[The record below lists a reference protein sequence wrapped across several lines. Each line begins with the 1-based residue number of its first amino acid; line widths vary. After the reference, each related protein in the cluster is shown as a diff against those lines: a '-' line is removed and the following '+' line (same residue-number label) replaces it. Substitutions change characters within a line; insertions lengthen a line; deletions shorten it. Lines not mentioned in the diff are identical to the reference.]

1 MENLRRNK
9 GITIVALVITII
21 ILLILAG
28 ISIQAITNTGLFANT
43 KRAKEK
49 SMEGQLKEEISLAIQ
64 DIEVEEISKG
74 NGVTLETIAGGQLEN
89 KLKDI
94 TAELD
99 DDKINGE
106 YSGYEYT
113 IDSKFNVKI
122 ENKVTGISLK
132 FELNNDKEYTSTILK
147 NNELDRKKLADIV
160 FSNKTEKE
168 KLDSLTFEYVVK
180 EIKSELEA
188 NQKLNYEYIIL
199 DVPLLFESK
208 LDEMCDYIIV
218 VIAPKTEKIKR
229 ICKRDNLSEE
239 KALQRLNN
247 QENDE
252 FYIKKCDFIIENVDN
267 EKTAKR
273 VNEIILKLQ

>member
-1 MENLRRNK
+1 MK
-9 GITIVALVITII
+9 IIGITGNSASGKSTISKLISKNYEAKI
-21 ILLILAG
+21 IDADKI
-28 ISIQAITNTGLFANT
+28 
-43 KRAKEK
+43 AKEMTK
-49 SMEGQLKEEISLAIQ
+49 
-64 DIEVEEISKG
+64 
-74 NGVTLETIAGGQLEN
+74 N
-89 KLKDI
+89 
-94 TAELD
+94 
-99 DDKINGE
+99 NGE
-106 YSGYEYT
+106 YLQAIRQAFG
-113 IDSKFNVKI
+113 
-122 ENKVTGISLK
+122 
-132 FELNNDKEYTSTILK
+132 NDVIK

-160 FSNKTEKE
+160 FLNRAEKE
-168 KLDSLTFEYVVK
+168 KLDGLTFEYVVE
-180 EIKSELEA
+180 EIKKELEA
-188 NQKLNYEYIIL
+188 NQNLDYQYIIL

-208 LDEMCDYIIV
+208 LDKLCDYTIG

>member
-1 MENLRRNK
+1 MK
-9 GITIVALVITII
+9 IIGITGNSGSGKSTISKLISKNYEAKI
-21 ILLILAG
+21 IDADKI
-28 ISIQAITNTGLFANT
+28 
-43 KRAKEK
+43 AKEMTK
-49 SMEGQLKEEISLAIQ
+49 
-64 DIEVEEISKG
+64 
-74 NGVTLETIAGGQLEN
+74 N
-89 KLKDI
+89 
-94 TAELD
+94 
-99 DDKINGE
+99 NGE
-106 YSGYEYT
+106 YLQAIRQAFG
-113 IDSKFNVKI
+113 
-122 ENKVTGISLK
+122 
-132 FELNNDKEYTSTILK
+132 NDVIK

-160 FSNKTEKE
+160 FLNKAEKE
-168 KLDSLTFEYVVK
+168 KLDGLTFEYVVE
-180 EIKSELEA
+180 EIKKELEA
-188 NQKLNYEYIIL
+188 NQNLDYQYIIL

-208 LDEMCDYIIV
+208 LDKLCDYTIG